1 MPRYRKSE
9 SSRIKEEA
17 RQKLL
22 EAALAE
28 FAAQGYADANINRI
42 SQAAG
47 YAQGTIYNYFP
58 SKQALF
64 EAVVGDIAR
73 QHSELILQGA
83 AGAANPAARLER
95 FFAAGFAFAQG
106 LPAAAQ
112 VISAALHGA
121 DPEVRALV
129 RRAYEPLVTFVR
141 EEIVQAGQIE
151 GLFRRVDAETAT
163 ALVLAVYL
171 SGCSA
176 LAEGQHIRRNPRV
189 VAGLVLEGLRA
200 K

>member
-1 MPRYRKSE
+1 MPRAPCITTSPANRRY
-9 SSRIKEEA
+9 SRPSWA
-17 RQKLL
+17 TLP
-22 EAALAE
+22 
-28 FAAQGYADANINRI
+28 AD
-42 SQAAG
+42 
-47 YAQGTIYNYFP
+47 
-58 SKQALF
+58 
-64 EAVVGDIAR
+64 
-73 QHSELILQGA
+73 
-83 AGAANPAARLER
+83 PAARLER

-106 LPAAAQ
+106 FPAAAQ
-112 VISAALHGA
+112 VISTALHGA

-151 GLFRRVDAETAT
+151 GLFRRVDAEIAT

-189 VAGLVLEGLRA
+189 VAGLILAGLRA
-200 K
+200 M